1 MKRSEQLV
9 RIELMATFS
18 IALRDS
24 IENFK
29 LVMTAISTIQEEDID
44 HEYDVETIRN
54 GAAHLLDAIELIAD
68 GICKDDGDDQAA
80 EAKRALKRMRR
91 DLAQA

>member
-1 MKRSEQLV
+1 M
-9 RIELMATFS
+9 ELMATFS
-18 IALRDS
+18 IVLRDS

-29 LVMTAISTIQEEDID
+29 LAMTAISTIAEEDID
-44 HEYDVETIRN
+44 HEYDVEKIRN
-54 GAAHLLDAIELIAD
+54 GVAHLLDAVELIAD
-68 GICKDDGDDQAA
+68 GICRDDGDDQAA